1 MWKNVCW
8 KNYFNFTTICPVS
21 QNNWDLLK
29 KKHLLGV
36 HNLWAYPLEDGENES
51 ANENP
56 PSRNSKQIHHGV
68 KVFLNSHFKFH
79 PSFLYKFTISLKPL
93 EVFRGILEA
102 FVLKNY
108 QNTNSEKL
116 WLQCDIDEVSWM
128 FIGVKMHF
136 AEIAPNSVAYTFWED
151 IIQPNNEVIEIT
163 KVNSVFI
170 GLRFNNDE
178 VTSENK
184 LGSTENYN
192 FKKKKK

>member
-1 MWKNVCW
+1 
-8 KNYFNFTTICPVS
+8 
-21 QNNWDLLK
+21 
-29 KKHLLGV
+29 
-36 HNLWAYPLEDGENES
+36 
-51 ANENP
+51 
-56 PSRNSKQIHHGV
+56 
-68 KVFLNSHFKFH
+68 
-79 PSFLYKFTISLKPL
+79 
-93 EVFRGILEA
+93 
-102 FVLKNY
+102 
-108 QNTNSEKL
+108 
-116 WLQCDIDEVSWM
+116 M

-192 FKKKKK
+192 FKKKKIDYERKLLNNY